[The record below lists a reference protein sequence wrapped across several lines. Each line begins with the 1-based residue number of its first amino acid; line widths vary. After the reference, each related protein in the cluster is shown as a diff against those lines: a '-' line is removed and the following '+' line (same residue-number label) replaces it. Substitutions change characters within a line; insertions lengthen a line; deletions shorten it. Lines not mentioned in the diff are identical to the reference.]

1 MFLINMEI
9 HRILLLIMRELE
21 KRFGNNATISS
32 TLLLSEQEREVQFVE
47 LGDGSKMLLLKY
59 QLLESIQMVQF

>member
-21 KRFGNNATISS
+21 KKFGNNAIISS

-47 LGDGSKMLLLKY
+47 LGDGSRMLLHKY
-59 QLLESIQMVQF
+59 LLLELIQMVQF

>member
-21 KRFGNNATISS
+21 KRFGNNAIISS

-59 QLLESIQMVQF
+59 LLLESIQMALY